1 MTIVTQVPVIEMDG
15 RRLYYTF
22 IAGARKVIEHQVELN
37 KINVFPVNDGDTGT
51 NLASTIRAVVDSL
64 HPHRSYKI
72 TADRIAETTL
82 VNARGNSGIIF
93 AQFLYGMSTET
104 GNFKTITIKQ
114 FAESIKNSV
123 RYIYE
128 AVANPVEGTM
138 LTVIK
143 DWANYIYDNRNRI
156 TDFNQLFIGSIDV
169 LNKSLIATKS
179 KLAVLTKANV
189 VDAGARGFVFFVE
202 GIIDFITNRN
212 LKDLI
217 QVRAETALFEKIEE
231 TIPEVV
237 EFRYCTEALIKNSS
251 IDNRLLL
258 SILERFGNSIV
269 IAGSDK
275 MRRLH
280 LHTNNPA
287 GLFNELRN
295 TGTLAFQ
302 KADDMI
308 RQSQVVYERK
318 WNIALVTDS
327 TCDLSQDII
336 DNYQINM
343 LPININ
349 FGENHYL
356 DKVTIQP
363 EQFYTLLKEN
373 KDTPKS
379 SQVNEKS
386 FTNLYSHLV
395 SHYDSI
401 IAIHLS
407 DKLSGTFNSSRKAAL
422 AISNEFN
429 KPISVINSKNLSG
442 ALGLV
447 VLRAAQAIEAGYSHH
462 QVVNMAESWSNHL
475 KIFVSVKSIKYLV
488 RGGRV
493 SAVRGLIARILNIN
507 PIVSIDETGKAV
519 VFDKSFNQRANMEKV
534 MGYITKINHEKIIWN
549 YIVLH
554 ANNDDAAKYFS
565 DKMENL
571 THKKPVSVVN
581 ISPII
586 GANAGIGAAAVALL
600 YD

>member
-1 MTIVTQVPVIEMDG
+1 MALETLEPLVEMDG

-64 HPHRSYKI
+64 HPHKSYKI
-72 TADRIAETTL
+72 TADMIAETTL

-143 DWANYIYDNRNRI
+143 DWANYIYDNRNII
-156 TDFNQLFIGSIDV
+156 TDFNQLFISSVDV
-169 LNKSLIATKS
+169 LNKSLVATKS

-217 QVRAETALFEKIEE
+217 QAKAETALFEKIEE
-231 TIPEVV
+231 TIPEKV

-251 IDNRLLL
+251 LDNKSLLN
-258 SILERFGNSIV
+258 ILERFGNSV
-269 IAGSDK
+269 VVAGSDK

-287 GLFNELRN
+287 GLFNELR
-295 TGTLAFQ
+295 TSGTLAFQ
-302 KADDMI
+302 KADDMV
-308 RQSQVVYERK
+308 RQSQVVYNRK
-318 WNIALVTDS
+318 WKIALVTDS

-336 DNYQINM
+336 DDYQINM

-373 KDTPKS
+373 KDYPKS

-386 FTNLYSHLV
+386 FTNLYSHLA

-401 IAIHLS
+401 ISIHLS
-407 DKLSGTFNSSRKAAL
+407 DKLSGTFNSSQKAAS
-422 AISNEFN
+422 AISKEFN

-447 VLRAAQAIEAGYSHH
+447 VFRTAKAIESGYSHD
-462 QVVNMAESWSNHL
+462 QVVNMAQNWTNNL
-475 KIFVSVKSIKYLV
+475 KIFVSVRSIKYLV

-507 PIVSIDETGKAV
+507 PIVSIDESGKAI

-534 MGYITKINHEKIIWN
+534 MGYITKISQDKNIWN

-554 ANNDDAAKYFS
+554 ANNDDAAKWYS
-565 DKMENL
+565 EKMEALIN
-571 THKKPVSVVN
+571 KKPASVVN
-581 ISPII
+581 ISPIV
-586 GANAGIGAAAVALL
+586 GANAGIGAASVALL

>member
-1 MTIVTQVPVIEMDG
+1 MTVDALLPVNEMDG

-51 NLASTIRAVVDSL
+51 NLASTIRAVVDSI
-64 HPHRSYKI
+64 HPHRSYKV
-72 TADRIAETTL
+72 TADLIAETTL

-143 DWANYIYDNRNRI
+143 DWANYIYENRNRI
-156 TDFNQLFIGSIDV
+156 TDFNQLLISSVDV
-169 LNKSLIATKS
+169 LNKSLLATKS
-179 KLAVLTKANV
+179 KLAVLAKANV
-189 VDAGARGFVFFVE
+189 VDAGARGFVLFVE
-202 GIIDFITNRN
+202 GIIDFIANRN

-217 QVRAETALFEKIEE
+217 QVKAETALFEKIEE
-231 TIPEVV
+231 SIPEKVD
-237 EFRYCTEALIKNSS
+237 FRYCTEALIKNNSV
-251 IDNRLLL
+251 DNKSLLQL
-258 SILERFGNSIV
+258 LEKYGNSIV
-269 IAGSDK
+269 VAGSDK
-275 MRRLH
+275 MKRIH

-287 GLFNELRN
+287 ELFNELRN

-308 RQSQVVYERK
+308 RQSEVVYNRK
-318 WNIALVTDS
+318 WKIALVTDS
-327 TCDLSQDII
+327 TCDLEQDII

-356 DKVTIQP
+356 DKITILP

-373 KDTPKS
+373 KDYPKS

-386 FTNLYSHLV
+386 FTNLYSHLA

-407 DKLSGTFNSSRKAAL
+407 DRLSGTFNSSQKAAK
-422 AISNEFN
+422 AISEELN
-429 KPISVINSKNLSG
+429 KPISVINSKNISG

-447 VLRAAQAIEAGYSHH
+447 VLRTAQAIEAGYSHD
-462 QVVNMAESWSNHL
+462 QVVNMAEKWTNNIR
-475 KIFVSVKSIKYLV
+475 IFVSVKTMKYLV

-493 SAVRGLIARILNIN
+493 SFVMGLIARILNIC
-507 PIVSIDETGKAV
+507 PIVSIDESGKAI
-519 VFDKSFNQRANMEKV
+519 VFDKAFNQRSNMEKV
-534 MGYITKINHEKIIWN
+534 MGYITKISKEKTIWN

-554 ANNDDAAKYFS
+554 ANNTDAAQWYS
-565 DKMENL
+565 EKMETL
-571 THKKPVSVVN
+571 TNKKPASIVN
-581 ISPII
+581 ISPIL
-586 GANAGIGAAAVALL
+586 GANAGIGAAAVSLL
-600 YD
+600 FD

>member
-1 MTIVTQVPVIEMDG
+1 MILLSPAPLNEMDG

-22 IAGARKVIEHQVELN
+22 IAGARRVIEHQVELN
-37 KINVFPVNDGDTGT
+37 KINVFPVRDGDTGT
-51 NLASTIRAVVDSL
+51 NLASTIRAVIDSI
-64 HPHRSYKI
+64 HPHRSYKV

-82 VNARGNSGIIF
+82 INARGNSGIIF

-156 TDFNQLFIGSIDV
+156 TDFNQLFISSVDV

-179 KLAVLTKANV
+179 KLAVLKKANV

-202 GIIDFITNRN
+202 GIIDFILNRN
-212 LKDLI
+212 LKDLV
-217 QVRAETALFEKIEE
+217 QVKAETSLFEKIEE
-231 TIPEVV
+231 SIPEKV
-237 EFRYCTEALIKNSS
+237 EYRYCTEALIKNSS
-251 IDNRLLL
+251 IDKKDLLPV
-258 SILERFGNSIV
+258 LEKYGNSIV
-269 IAGSDK
+269 VAGSDK

-287 GLFNELRN
+287 GLFNELRH
-295 TGTLAFQ
+295 TGTFAFQ

-308 RQSQVVYERK
+308 RQSQVVYSRK
-318 WNIALVTDS
+318 WKIALVTDS
-327 TCDLSQDII
+327 TCDLGQDII
-336 DNYQINM
+336 DHYQINM

-356 DKVTIQP
+356 DKITIQP

-373 KDTPKS
+373 KEYPKS

-386 FTNLYSHLV
+386 FTNLYSHLA

-401 IAIHLS
+401 IAVHLS
-407 DKLSGTFNSSRKAAL
+407 DKLSGTFNSSLRAAG
-422 AISNEFN
+422 AISKEFN

-447 VLRAAQAIEAGYSHH
+447 VLRTAQAIESGFSHD
-462 QVVNMAESWSNHL
+462 QIVNMAEKWAKNIRIL
-475 KIFVSVKSIKYLV
+475 ISVRTMKYLI

-493 SAVRGLIARILNIN
+493 SAVRGIISRLLNIN
-507 PIVSIDETGKAV
+507 PIVSIDDSGKAI
-519 VFDKSFNQRANMEKV
+519 VFDKTFNQKASMDKV
-534 MGYITKINHEKIIWN
+534 MGYIKKINEEKTIWN

-554 ANNDDAAKYFS
+554 ADNTEAAKWYS
-565 DKMENL
+565 EKME
-571 THKKPVSVVN
+571 TITDKKPVSVVN
-581 ISPII
+581 ISPIL

-600 YD
+600 FD

>member
-1 MTIVTQVPVIEMDG
+1 MTLLAPVPLNEMDG

-22 IAGARKVIEHQVELN
+22 IAGARKIIEHQVELN

-64 HPHRSYKI
+64 HPHRSYKV
-72 TADRIAETTL
+72 TFDRIAETTL
-82 VNARGNSGIIF
+82 INARGNSGIIF
-93 AQFLYGMSTET
+93 AQFLYGVSTET
-104 GNFKTITIKQ
+104 GNFKSITIKQ
-114 FAESIKNSV
+114 FAESLKNSV

-143 DWANYIYDNRNRI
+143 DWANYIYDNRNRL
-156 TDFNQLFIGSIDV
+156 TDFNQLFLESIDI
-169 LNKSLIATKS
+169 LYKSLIATKS

-202 GIIDFITNRN
+202 GIVDFITNRN
-212 LKDLI
+212 LRDLI
-217 QVRAETALFEKIEE
+217 QVRSETALFEKIEE
-231 TIPEVV
+231 SIPEIV

-251 IDNRLLL
+251 INNKSIL

-280 LHTNNPA
+280 LHTNDPA
-287 GLFNELRN
+287 GLFSELRN

-302 KADDMI
+302 KADDMV
-308 RQSQVVYERK
+308 RQSQVVYNRK
-318 WNIALVTDS
+318 WKIALVTDS

-356 DKVTIQP
+356 DKITIQP

-373 KDTPKS
+373 KDYPKS

-386 FTNLYSHLV
+386 FTNLYSHLA

-401 IAIHLS
+401 IAVHLS
-407 DKLSGTFNSSRKAAL
+407 DKLSGTFNSSQKAAI
-422 AISNEFN
+422 ATSKEFN

-442 ALGLV
+442 ALGLL
-447 VLRAAQAIEAGYSHH
+447 VLRTAQAIESGYSH
-462 QVVNMAESWSNHL
+462 QQIVNMAENWSNHL
-475 KIFVSVKSIKYLV
+475 KIFVSVRSIKYLV

-507 PIVSIDETGKAV
+507 PIVSIDDTGKAI
-519 VFDKSFNQRANMEKV
+519 VFDKTFNQRTNMEKV
-534 MGYITKINHEKIIWN
+534 MGYVTRINQENIIWN

-554 ANNDDAAKYFS
+554 ANNDDAAKWYS
-565 DKMENL
+565 EKMENL

-586 GANAGIGAAAVALL
+586 GANAGIGAASVALL

>member
-1 MTIVTQVPVIEMDG
+1 MEAVTLVPVNEMDG

-51 NLASTIRAVVDSL
+51 NLASTIRAVVDSI
-64 HPHRSYKI
+64 HPHRSYKV
-72 TADRIAETTL
+72 TADLIAETTL

-143 DWANYIYDNRNRI
+143 DWANYIYENRNRI
-156 TDFNQLFIGSIDV
+156 TDFNQLLISSVDV
-169 LNKSLIATKS
+169 LNKSLLATKS
-179 KLAVLTKANV
+179 KLAVLAKANV

-202 GIIDFITNRN
+202 GIIDFIANRN

-217 QVRAETALFEKIEE
+217 QVKAETALFEKIEE
-231 TIPEVV
+231 SIPEKVDL
-237 EFRYCTEALIKNSS
+237 RYCTEALIKNNSVDKKS
-251 IDNRLLL
+251 LLQL
-258 SILERFGNSIV
+258 LKKYGNSIV
-269 IAGSDK
+269 VAGSDK
-275 MRRLH
+275 MKRIH

-287 GLFNELRN
+287 ELFNELRN

-308 RQSQVVYERK
+308 RQSEVVYNRK
-318 WNIALVTDS
+318 WKIALVTDS
-327 TCDLSQDII
+327 TCDLEQDII

-356 DKVTIQP
+356 DKITILP

-373 KDTPKS
+373 KDYPKS

-386 FTNLYSHLV
+386 FTNLYSHLA

-407 DKLSGTFNSSRKAAL
+407 DRLSGTFNSSQKAAK
-422 AISNEFN
+422 AISEELN

-447 VLRAAQAIEAGYSHH
+447 VLRTAQAIEAGYSHD
-462 QVVNMAESWSNHL
+462 QVVNMAEKWTNNIR
-475 KIFVSVKSIKYLV
+475 IFISVKTMKYLV

-493 SAVRGLIARILNIN
+493 SFVRGLIARILNIC
-507 PIVSIDETGKAV
+507 PIVSIDESGKAI
-519 VFDKSFNQRANMEKV
+519 VFDKAFNQRSNMEKV
-534 MGYITKINHEKIIWN
+534 MEYITKISQEKIIWN
-549 YIVLH
+549 YIILH
-554 ANNDDAAKYFS
+554 ANNTDAAQWYS
-565 DKMENL
+565 EKMAML
-571 THKKPVSVVN
+571 TNKKPASIVN
-581 ISPII
+581 ISPIL
-586 GANAGIGAAAVALL
+586 GANAGIGAAAVSLL
-600 YD
+600 FD

>member
-1 MTIVTQVPVIEMDG
+1 MALETLEPLVEMDG

-64 HPHRSYKI
+64 HPHKSYKI
-72 TADRIAETTL
+72 TADMIAETTL

-143 DWANYIYDNRNRI
+143 DWANYIYDNRNII
-156 TDFNQLFIGSIDV
+156 TDFNQLFISSVDV
-169 LNKSLIATKS
+169 LNKSLVATKS

-217 QVRAETALFEKIEE
+217 QAKAETALFEKIEE
-231 TIPEVV
+231 TIPEKV

-251 IDNRLLL
+251 LDNKSLLN
-258 SILERFGNSIV
+258 ILERFGNSIV
-269 IAGSDK
+269 VAGSDK

-287 GLFNELRN
+287 GLFSELR
-295 TGTLAFQ
+295 TSGTLAFQ

-308 RQSQVVYERK
+308 RQSQVVYNRK
-318 WNIALVTDS
+318 WKIALVTDS

-336 DNYQINM
+336 DDYQINM

-349 FGENHYL
+349 FGDNHYL

-373 KDTPKS
+373 KDYPKS

-386 FTNLYSHLV
+386 FTNLYSHLA

-401 IAIHLS
+401 ISIHLS
-407 DKLSGTFNSSRKAAL
+407 DKLSGTFNSSQKAAR
-422 AISNEFN
+422 AISKEFN

-447 VLRAAQAIEAGYSHH
+447 VFRTAKAIESGYSHD
-462 QVVNMAESWSNHL
+462 QVVNMAQNWTNNL
-475 KIFVSVKSIKYLV
+475 KIFVSVRSIKYLV

-507 PIVSIDETGKAV
+507 PIVSIDESGKAI

-534 MGYITKINHEKIIWN
+534 MGYITKISQEKNIWN

-554 ANNDDAAKYFS
+554 ANNDYAAKWYS
-565 DKMENL
+565 EKMEAL
-571 THKKPVSVVN
+571 TDKKPASVVN
-581 ISPII
+581 ISPIV
-586 GANAGIGAAAVALL
+586 GANAGIGAASVALL

>member
-1 MTIVTQVPVIEMDG
+1 MALATLAPVLEMDG

-51 NLASTIRAVVDSL
+51 NLASTIRAVVDST

-72 TADRIAETTL
+72 TADRIAETIL
-82 VNARGNSGIIF
+82 INARGNSGIIF

-114 FAESIKNSV
+114 FAESIKNSI

-143 DWANYIYDNRNRI
+143 DWANYIYDNRNII
-156 TDFNQLFIGSIDV
+156 TDFNQLFISSIDV
-169 LNKSLIATKS
+169 LNKSLTATKS

-202 GIIDFITNRN
+202 GITDFIANRN
-212 LKDLI
+212 LKELI
-217 QVRAETALFEKIEE
+217 QVKSETSLFEKIEE
-231 TIPEVV
+231 TIPEKI
-237 EFRYCTEALIKNSS
+237 EFRFCTEALIKNSTV
-251 IDNRLLL
+251 DNK
-258 SILERFGNSIV
+258 SILPVLEKYGNSIV
-269 IAGSDK
+269 VAGSDK

-280 LHTNNPA
+280 VHTNTPA
-287 GLFNELRN
+287 ELFNELRK

-302 KADDMI
+302 KADDML
-308 RQSQVVYERK
+308 RQSEVVYNRK
-318 WNIALVTDS
+318 WKIALVTDS
-327 TCDLSQDII
+327 TCDLSQNLI
-336 DNYQINM
+336 DQYQINM

-373 KDTPKS
+373 KDYPKS

-386 FTNLYSHLV
+386 FINLYSHLA

-407 DKLSGTFNSSRKAAL
+407 DKLSGTFNSSKKAAL
-422 AISNEFN
+422 AISKEFN

-447 VLRAAQAIEAGYSHH
+447 VLRTAKAIESGFSHD
-462 QVVNMAESWSNHL
+462 QIVNLAENWTNHL
-475 KIFVSVKSIKYLV
+475 RIFVSVKSIKYLV
-488 RGGRV
+488 RGGRLSV
-493 SAVRGLIARILNIN
+493 MRGLIARILNIN
-507 PIVSIDETGKAV
+507 PIVSVDESGKAI

-534 MGYITKINHEKIIWN
+534 MRYITKICQDKTIWN

-554 ANNDDAAKYFS
+554 ANNSDAAQWYTER
-565 DKMENL
+565 MQNL
-571 THKKPVSVVN
+571 THKKPASVVN

-586 GANAGIGAAAVALL
+586 GANAGIGAASVALL

>member
-1 MTIVTQVPVIEMDG
+1 LVPVNEMDG

-51 NLASTIRAVVDSL
+51 NLASTIRAVVDSI
-64 HPHRSYKI
+64 HPHRSYKV
-72 TADRIAETTL
+72 TADLIAETTL

-143 DWANYIYDNRNRI
+143 DWANYIYENRNRI
-156 TDFNQLFIGSIDV
+156 TDFNQLLISSVDV
-169 LNKSLIATKS
+169 LNKSLLATKS
-179 KLAVLTKANV
+179 KLAVLAKANV

-202 GIIDFITNRN
+202 GIIDFIANRN

-217 QVRAETALFEKIEE
+217 QVKAETALFEKIEE
-231 TIPEVV
+231 SIPEKVDL
-237 EFRYCTEALIKNSS
+237 RYCTEALIKNNSVDKKS
-251 IDNRLLL
+251 LLQL
-258 SILERFGNSIV
+258 LKKYGNSIV
-269 IAGSDK
+269 VAGSDK
-275 MRRLH
+275 MKRIH

-287 GLFNELRN
+287 ELFNELRN

-308 RQSQVVYERK
+308 RQSEVVYNRK
-318 WNIALVTDS
+318 WKIALVTDS
-327 TCDLSQDII
+327 TCDLEQDII

-356 DKVTIQP
+356 DKITILP

-373 KDTPKS
+373 KDYPKS

-386 FTNLYSHLV
+386 FTNLYSHLA

-407 DKLSGTFNSSRKAAL
+407 DRLSGTFNSSRKAAK
-422 AISNEFN
+422 AISEELN
-429 KPISVINSKNLSG
+429 KPISVINSKNISG

-447 VLRAAQAIEAGYSHH
+447 VLRTAQAIEAGYSHD
-462 QVVNMAESWSNHL
+462 QVVNMAEKWTNNIR
-475 KIFVSVKSIKYLV
+475 IFISVKTMKYLV
-488 RGGRV
+488 RSGRV
-493 SAVRGLIARILNIN
+493 PFVMGLIARILNIC
-507 PIVSIDETGKAV
+507 PIVSIDESGKAI
-519 VFDKSFNQRANMEKV
+519 VFDKAFNQRSNMEKV
-534 MGYITKINHEKIIWN
+534 MRYITKICNKKIIWN

-554 ANNDDAAKYFS
+554 ANNTDAARWYS
-565 DKMENL
+565 EKMEML
-571 THKKPVSVVN
+571 TNKKPASIVN
-581 ISPII
+581 ISPIL
-586 GANAGIGAAAVALL
+586 GANAGIGAAAVSLL
-600 YD
+600 FD